1 MLGLQH
7 VQSGSVVT
15 IVSGATSNRYRVQS
29 NDGLSM
35 ALVVQQLLN
44 RLKDKATGNFT
55 TAIAQNHIQLVQSQ
69 MEVHYHSRQE
79 ADKIVVIYLNEAF
92 NHVNHT

>member
-1 MLGLQH
+1 MQH
-7 VQSGSVVT
+7 VQSGGVVT
-15 IVSGATSNRYRVQS
+15 IVSGTTSNRYRVQS

-35 ALVVQQLLN
+35 ALVVQQLVN

-69 MEVHYHSRQE
+69 MDAHYRSRQE
-79 ADKIVVIYLNEAF
+79 VDKIAVLKF
-92 NHVNHT
+92 KFK